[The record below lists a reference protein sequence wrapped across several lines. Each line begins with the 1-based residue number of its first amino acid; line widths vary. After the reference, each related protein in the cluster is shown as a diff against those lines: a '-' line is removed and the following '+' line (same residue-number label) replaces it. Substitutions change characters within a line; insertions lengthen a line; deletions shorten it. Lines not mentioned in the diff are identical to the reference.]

1 MVDKYNFNVVPNDEQ
16 EEFTVDFGETIKVV
30 ENDFNQ
36 LENRPSY
43 AGTTM
48 TGDTNIPEVP
58 TAVSQLQNDAD
69 YQTGSEVSSAINAHN
84 QDEEA
89 HPYIQGIIDTKQDAL
104 TAGTNIQI
112 SEQNVISATD
122 TTYSAGNGV
131 NINGE
136 NAISVDTTV
145 VATQQNLANEVTN
158 RENAD
163 NALQAQIDGISAS
176 SDVVDIVGTYAEL
189 QQYDTQHLK
198 DNDIIKVLQDETQ
211 GGATTYYRWSTST
224 STFTLIGQ
232 EGPYYTKAAADS
244 QFVPQTRT
252 VNGKALS
259 SNITLNASDVSALGN
274 SDVVQTTGSSTSQV
288 MSQNAVTTQLNTKL
302 DASDYVVDTEL
313 ADSSNPVQNRVI
325 NNLLGNMPTDF
336 FTAGETVSGEGTDI
350 TLNNTISAPL
360 ESVELEGDTY
370 QQTYSGKN
378 IIDNT
383 DLTFDYS
390 NVNSSYTQLS
400 TLPTG
405 IRYKT
410 TYSSSGNPLIL
421 FKLPIDLTQYT
432 GKVIRMKANFSGK
445 GRFVIS
451 VTNDDLSSRG
461 TAASS
466 SSSGET
472 ITWTVPDDLQG
483 KNWLA
488 YSLVIENPGGDYTVD
503 FTDLVITI
511 DNADMSWEPYTG
523 GYNVPSPNPD
533 YPQDVQVVTGEQNV
547 WVHGKNL
554 FNPDASFTFS
564 GDSNITK
571 TIIPTGVRMT
581 CGTTNTS
588 SSAYGFG
595 VFVIGKLSNYIGKKV
610 TLTTNATTSATNKSA
625 VYIGTC
631 NASGGNRSVK
641 ISQNGTTGN
650 YSFSISWDVVED
662 TNQYLCVALY
672 TTLNVAI
679 TAGDYVDYK
688 NLQLEIGT
696 ATPYEPY
703 VTPQSYTVDLG
714 STELCKI
721 GTYKDLIYRSGGD
734 WYVHK
739 ACGNVV
745 LDGSDDEGWTV
756 ASYDRVRTSS
766 IFGLLYNSGSSYGYY
781 ANQLTNANSETVD
794 NSFNIGAS
802 AIFLKCTSKTSS
814 VANWKTWLSSNN
826 LIIYAPLATP
836 TDTKITDSTLIG
848 QLEALYNAKTYL
860 GTTSFLTTATGTNL
874 PVILDIEAY
883 RKSLAGMLGAIERL
897 SE

>member
-1 MVDKYNFNVVPNDEQ
+1 MVDKYNFNLVPNDEQ

-112 SEQNVISATD
+112 SEQDVISATD
-122 TTYSAGNGV
+122 TTYSAGNGI

-136 NAISVDTTV
+136 NAISIDTTV

-211 GGATTYYRWSTST
+211 GGATTYYRWSTT
-224 STFTLIGQ
+224 TNTFTLIGQ

-259 SNITLNASDVSALGN
+259 SNITLNASDVSALGT
-274 SDVVQTTGSSTSQV
+274 SDIVQTTGSSTSQV

-302 DASDYVVDTEL
+302 NASDYVVDTQL

-325 NNLLGNMPTDF
+325 NNLLGNMPADF

-360 ESVELEGDTY
+360 ESVELDGDTY

-378 IIDNT
+378 LIDNT

-390 NVNSSYTQLS
+390 NVNSSYIQLS

-405 IRYKT
+405 IRFKT
-410 TYSSSGNPLIL
+410 TYSSSGTPLIM
-421 FKLPIDLTQYT
+421 FKLPIDLTQHT
-432 GKVIRMKANFSGK
+432 GKVIRMKANFGTK

-488 YSLVIENPGGDYTVD
+488 YSLSIQNPGGDYTVD
-503 FTDLVITI
+503 FTDLVMTI
-511 DNADMSWEPYTG
+511 DNEDMSWEPYTG
-523 GYNVPSPNPD
+523 GTPSPNPD

-547 WVHGKNL
+547 WVHGK
-554 FNPDASFTFS
+554 PD
-564 GDSNITK
+564 
-571 TIIPTGVRMT
+571 
-581 CGTTNTS
+581 
-588 SSAYGFG
+588 
-595 VFVIGKLSNYIGKKV
+595 
-610 TLTTNATTSATNKSA
+610 
-625 VYIGTC
+625 
-631 NASGGNRSVK
+631 
-641 ISQNGTTGN
+641 
-650 YSFSISWDVVED
+650 E
-662 TNQYLCVALY
+662 Y
-672 TTLNVAI
+672 T
-679 TAGDYVDYK
+679 
-688 NLQLEIGT
+688 
-696 ATPYEPY
+696 
-703 VTPQSYTVDLG
+703 
-714 STELCKI
+714 
-721 GTYKDLIYRSGGD
+721 
-734 WYVHK
+734 
-739 ACGNVV
+739 
-745 LDGSDDEGWTV
+745 
-756 ASYDRVRTSS
+756 
-766 IFGLLYNSGSSYGYY
+766 
-781 ANQLTNANSETVD
+781 
-794 NSFNIGAS
+794 
-802 AIFLKCTSKTSS
+802 
-814 VANWKTWLSSNN
+814 
-826 LIIYAPLATP
+826 
-836 TDTKITDSTLIG
+836 
-848 QLEALYNAKTYL
+848 
-860 GTTSFLTTATGTNL
+860 
-874 PVILDIEAY
+874 
-883 RKSLAGMLGAIERL
+883 
-897 SE
+897 